1 MFGSSVVW
9 KGELSSNKTGFLSE
23 EICKQ
28 SFEGA
33 AWSPPPPMAYSK
45 MQERNELKKEPEVKD
60 LENTQVIHTV
70 KNEKVCSE
78 ENTKG
83 RADTEDLIG
92 RLVRH
97 ESQTESVTP
106 AGTLH
111 V

>member
-1 MFGSSVVW
+1 
-9 KGELSSNKTGFLSE
+9 
-23 EICKQ
+23 
-28 SFEGA
+28 
-33 AWSPPPPMAYSK
+33 MAYSK